1 MGYEGTT
8 NGKQILLRAQMI
20 STELQTAYLFKDTDI
35 GKFSNQ
41 VLYLFL
47 RLKVSNNLFRN
58 EILLLKIFR

>member
-1 MGYEGTT
+1 MGYDGTT
-8 NGKQILLRAQMI
+8 NGKQILLTAQMI
-20 STELQTAYLFKDTDI
+20 STELQTAYLVKDTDI